1 MTTKKLARPHT
12 IADACDILDLSP
24 RRTRH
29 LAQHGLLGKTRL
41 PTVAEQQRFGLPA
54 NTTVIRD
61 MGVVQRLAKARA
73 KAATLATVKQ
83 ARKARKRGR
92 R

>member
-29 LAQHGLLGKTRL
+29 YAQHGKLGRTRR
-41 PTVAEQQRFGLPA
+41 PTRAEVAKFGLPA
-54 NTTVIRD
+54 NSTVIVD
-61 MGVVQRLAKARA
+61 MGAVQRFAKARA